1 MKNKDLIKK
10 VNDIKTLQESNN
22 ANINNLNT
30 KVNEYK
36 TQVQELQTTYEQ
48 AFQRGVEAKNKLVDA
63 LNSINVTCS
72 TSISFANLTDKISK
86 LASPK
91 YQLYGGLTCSTTRP
105 SKATKGDIWVNEN
118 LNISNLKFTN
128 DITQETG
135 NTNTLYITFLN
146 DIINIDYDNF
156 VKSVTN
162 LEPVKYSF
170 TQGNLVDSIPET
182 FLPVLFTNYNT
193 YYILPIALFK
203 YNGSNFVQMKASWYN
218 GSSWVD
224 LQYRVDAYFYMSNI
238 STIQSKKLDGNAYIS
253 FNNNL
258 SQCDMYWSRVIS
270 GDNLYL
276 YYNRTSN
283 TSGRYNFVSTNG
295 NINNYYTRN
304 LALQWTK
311 SPNMC
316 YVPNVGYF
324 ALSDNSNGGNVGS
337 VKVNKFGLDGSSV
350 LNRAIT
356 NTNADI
362 KDSISYFND
371 MLVLY
376 STCGNIGEYI
386 TFLDYNLNI
395 LGTTTRTYYAEE
407 FVFLGEYMYAIQYTH
422 PLSIKKYHYTRYD
435 FELVTEYTDTKC
447 KNNYGTSTIVYNKSN
462 NTPYLVCMYNAYN
475 GDNMVLDL
483 INLNTFNL
491 GSRKEN
497 LSYAITVYSRSFAYP
512 NGDIIFN
519 CHSDYSEV
527 PSKIVKYNIYDMTF
541 TEVVTMSG
549 GGVGLLGSSLPLYN
563 EDPSVYQ

>member
-10 VNDIKTLQESNN
+10 VNDIKTLQETNN
-22 ANINNLNT
+22 NNINNLNT

-72 TSISFANLTDKISK
+72 TSISFANLTDKISQ

-105 SKATKGDIWVNEN
+105 TKANKGDIWVNEN
-118 LNISNLKFTN
+118 LTISNLKFTN

-156 VKSVTN
+156 VKSITN

-170 TQGNLVDSIPET
+170 TQGSLVDSIPET
-182 FLPVLFTNYNT
+182 FLPVLFSNYNT

-238 STIQSKKLDGNAYIS
+238 STIQSKKLDGSAYLS

-270 GDNLYL
+270 GDNLHL
-276 YYNRTSN
+276 YYNCTSD
-283 TSGRYNFVSTNG
+283 TRGRYNFVNSNG
-295 NINNYYTRN
+295 TITDYYTRDIK
-304 LALQWTK
+304 LQWTK

-324 ALSDNSNGGNVGS
+324 TLSSNSNSATVTVTKFDLNGAS
-337 VKVNKFGLDGSSV
+337 VTSRV
-350 LNRAIT
+350 IT
-356 NTNADI
+356 TTNAAI
-362 KDSISYFND
+362 KDSISYFNG

-376 STCGNIGEYI
+376 SSSDEYM
-386 TFLDYNLNI
+386 TFLDSNLNV
-395 LGTTTRTYYAEE
+395 LGVSSDTYLAEE
-407 FVFLGEYMYAIQYTH
+407 FLFLGTDMYAIEYTH
-422 PLSIKKYHYTRYD
+422 PLVITKYSYNRYN

-447 KNNYGTSTIVYNKSN
+447 SNTFGTSTIVYNKSN
-462 NTPYLVCMYNAYN
+462 NTPYIACMYNAVDVN
-475 GDNMVLDL
+475 IMVLDL
-483 INLNTFNL
+483 INLNTFSL
-491 GSRKEN
+491 EYRKEDA
-497 LSYAITVYSRSFAYP
+497 YHFITRYSRSYAYP

-519 CHSDYSEV
+519 TSNTYYDY
-527 PSKIVKYNIYDMTF
+527 PNKIVKFNIYDKSF
-541 TEVVTMSG
+541 TEVFTTTST
-549 GGVGLLGSSLPLYN
+549 VGLLGSSLPLYN
-563 EDPSVYQ
+563 EDPSIYQ

>member
-22 ANINNLNT
+22 QNINNLNT

-105 SKATKGDIWVNEN
+105 TKATKGDIWVNEN

-146 DIINIDYDNF
+146 DIINIDYDDF
-156 VKSVTN
+156 VKSITN
-162 LEPVKYSF
+162 LEPIKYSF
-170 TQGNLVDSIPET
+170 TSESLVDSIPET

-224 LQYRVDAYFYMSNI
+224 LQYRVDAYFYMSSI
-238 STIQSKKLDGNAYIS
+238 STIQSKKLDGNTYIS

-258 SQCDMYWSRVIS
+258 SQCDMYYSRVIS
-270 GDNLYL
+270 GDGQHL
-276 YYNRTSN
+276 YYNSTSN
-283 TSGRYNFVSTNG
+283 TSGRYNFVDSNG
-295 NINNYYTRN
+295 NINDYYTRN
-304 LALQWTK
+304 IKLNYAK

-324 ALSDNSNGGNVGS
+324 ALSDNSNGGS
-337 VKVNKFGLDGSSV
+337 VKVHKFGLDGSSV
-350 LNRAIT
+350 TTKAIT
-356 NTNADI
+356 NTNAAR
-362 KDSISYFND
+362 KDSITYFNG

-376 STCGNIGEYI
+376 ATYTGDQSDEYM

-407 FVFLGEYMYAIQYTH
+407 YLFLGTDMYAIEYTH
-422 PLSIKKYHYTRYD
+422 PLVITKYRYTNYD
-435 FELVTEYTDTKC
+435 FTLGTEYTDTKC
-447 KNNYGTSTIVYNKSN
+447 MNNYGTSTIVYNKSN
-462 NTPYLVCMYNAYN
+462 NTPYLACMYNAID
-475 GDNMVLDL
+475 GNMVIDL
-483 INLNTFNL
+483 INLNTFSL

-497 LSYAITVYSRSFAYP
+497 SSYFLTVYSRSFAYP

-519 CHSDYSEV
+519 VGSESYDV
-527 PSKIVKYNIYDMTF
+527 SNKIVKYNIYDMTF

-549 GGVGLLGSSLPLYN
+549 GDVGLLGSSLPLYN
-563 EDPSVYQ
+563 EDPSIYQ

>member
-10 VNDIKTLQESNN
+10 VNDIKTLQETNN
-22 ANINNLNT
+22 NNINNLNT

-63 LNSINVTCS
+63 LNSINITCS
-72 TSISFANLTDKISK
+72 TSISFTNLTDKISK

-105 SKATKGDIWVNEN
+105 TKATKGDIWVNEN

-156 VKSVTN
+156 VKSITN

-203 YNGSNFVQMKASWYN
+203 YDGSNFKQMKASWYN

-238 STIQSKKLDGNAYIS
+238 STIQSKKLDGNTYIS

-258 SQCDMYWSRVIS
+258 SQCDMYYSRVIS
-270 GDNLYL
+270 GDNLHL
-276 YYNRTSN
+276 YYNCTSD
-283 TSGRYNFVSTNG
+283 TSGRYNFVDSNG
-295 NINNYYTRN
+295 TITDYYSRNIK
-304 LALQWTK
+304 LQWVK

-324 ALSDNSNGGNVGS
+324 AIYNNSTTGS
-337 VKVNKFGLDGSSV
+337 VTINKFGLDGSSISSKT
-350 LNRAIT
+350 IT
-356 NTNADI
+356 NTNAAR
-362 KDSISYFND
+362 KDSITYFNG

-376 STCGNIGEYI
+376 ATYFGDMSDEYM

-395 LGTTTRTYYAEE
+395 LGTTSRTYYAEE
-407 FVFLGEYMYAIQYTH
+407 FVFLGINMYAIKYTH
-422 PLSIKKYHYTRYD
+422 PLVITKYRYTNYD

-447 KNNYGTSTIVYNKSN
+447 MNNYGTSTIVYNKANS
-462 NTPYLVCMYNAYN
+462 TPYLACMYNASTGN
-475 GDNMVLDL
+475 NMVIDL
-483 INLNTFNL
+483 INLNTFSL

-497 LSYAITVYSRSFAYP
+497 SSYALTVYSRSFAYP

-519 CHSDYSEV
+519 CHSDYRDV
-527 PSKIVKYNIYDMTF
+527 PSKIVKYNIYDMSF
-541 TEVVTMSG
+541 TEVVTTT

-563 EDPSVYQ
+563 EDPSIYQ

>member
-10 VNDIKTLQESNN
+10 VNDIKTLQETNN
-22 ANINNLNT
+22 NNINNLNT

-63 LNSINVTCS
+63 LNSINVICS
-72 TSISFANLTDKISK
+72 TSISFTNLTDKISK

-91 YQLYGGLTCSTTRP
+91 YQLYGSLTCSTTRP
-105 SKATKGDIWVNEN
+105 SKANKGDIWINEN

-135 NTNTLYITFLN
+135 DTSTLYMTFLN
-146 DIINIDYDNF
+146 DIINIDYDDF

-170 TQGNLVDSIPET
+170 TQESLVDSIPET

-224 LQYRVDAYFYMSNI
+224 LQYIVDAYFYMTST
-238 STIQSKKLDGNAYIS
+238 STIQSKKLDGDTYIS
-253 FNNNL
+253 FVNNQSN
-258 SQCDMYWSRVIS
+258 SDIHRSRVIS
-270 GDNLYL
+270 GGGQHL
-276 YYNRTSN
+276 YYNCYPDN
-283 TSGRYNFVSTNG
+283 TSGRYNFISTNG
-295 NINNYYTRN
+295 NLHDYYTRN
-304 LALQWTK
+304 LAFYSTH
-311 SPNMC
+311 SPYMC

-324 ALSDNSNGGNVGS
+324 ALSDNSDGRS
-337 VKVNKFGLDGSSV
+337 VKVNKFGLDGSFV
-350 LNRAIT
+350 LNRIIA
-356 NTNADI
+356 NTNAAI
-362 KDSISYFND
+362 KDSISYFNG

-376 STCGNIGEYI
+376 STFSNSAEYI

-395 LGTTTRTYYAEE
+395 LGTTTRTYYAED
-407 FVFLGEYMYAIQYTH
+407 FVFLGEYMYAIKYIH
-422 PLSIKKYHYTRYD
+422 PLVITKFHYTRYD

-447 KNNYGTSTIVYNKSN
+447 SDAYGTSTIVYNKNN
-462 NTPYLVCMYNAYN
+462 NTPYIVCIYNDVDSAT
-475 GDNMVLDL
+475 MVIDL
-483 INLNTFNL
+483 INLKTFDHEYRREF
-491 GSRKEN
+491 SHH
-497 LSYAITVYSRSFAYP
+497 SITLLSRSFAYP

-519 CHSDYSEV
+519 NHSKFYDE
-527 PSKIVKYNIYDMTF
+527 PNRIMKFNIYDKSL
-541 TEVVTMSG
+541 TEVFTTTG
-549 GGVGLLGSSLPLYN
+549 TVGLLGSSLPLYN
-563 EDPSVYQ
+563 EDPSIYQ

>member
-10 VNDIKTLQESNN
+10 VNDIKTLQETNN
-22 ANINNLNT
+22 NNINNLNT

-72 TSISFANLTDKISK
+72 TSISFANLTDKVSK

-105 SKATKGDIWVNEN
+105 TKANKGDIWVNEN

-156 VKSVTN
+156 VKSITN

-170 TQGNLVDSIPET
+170 TQGSLVDSIPET

-270 GDNLYL
+270 GDGQHL
-276 YYNRTSN
+276 YYNRTSGV
-283 TSGRYNFVSTNG
+283 SGRYNFVSTNG
-295 NINNYYTRN
+295 NIHDYYTRN
-304 LALQWTK
+304 IKFNYTK

-316 YVPNVGYF
+316 YFPNVGYF
-324 ALSDNSNGGNVGS
+324 ALSDNSSSGS
-337 VKVNKFGLDGSSV
+337 VKVTKFGLDGRSV
-350 LNRAIT
+350 LTRAIT
-356 NTNADI
+356 TTNAAI
-362 KDSISYFND
+362 KDSISYFNG

-376 STCGNIGEYI
+376 SSSEEYM
-386 TFLDYNLNI
+386 TFLDSNLNV
-395 LGTTTRTYYAEE
+395 LGVSSRTYLAEE
-407 FVFLGEYMYAIQYTH
+407 FVFLGEYMYAIKYTH
-422 PLSIKKYHYTRYD
+422 PLVIIKYRYTRYD
-435 FELVTEYTDTKC
+435 FEFASDYTDTKC
-447 KNNYGTSTIVYNKSN
+447 KDNYGTSTIVYNKSN
-462 NTPYLVCMYNAYN
+462 NTPYLACMYNAYN

-483 INLNTFNL
+483 INLNTFAL

-497 LSYAITVYSRSFAYP
+497 SSYAITVYSRSFAYP

-527 PSKIVKYNIYDMTF
+527 PSKLVKYNIYDMTF

-563 EDPSVYQ
+563 EDPSIYQ

>member
-10 VNDIKTLQESNN
+10 VNDIKTLQETNN
-22 ANINNLNT
+22 NNINNLNT

-105 SKATKGDIWVNEN
+105 TKANKGDIWVNEN
-118 LNISNLKFTN
+118 LTISNLKFTN

-156 VKSVTN
+156 VKSITN

-170 TQGNLVDSIPET
+170 TQGSLVDSIPET
-182 FLPVLFTNYNT
+182 FLPVLFSNYNT

-238 STIQSKKLDGNAYIS
+238 STIQSKKLDGSAYLS

-270 GDNLYL
+270 GDNLYI
-276 YYNRTSN
+276 YYNCTSD
-283 TSGRYNFVSTNG
+283 TRGRYNFVNSNG
-295 NINNYYTRN
+295 TITDYYTRDIKLN
-304 LALQWTK
+304 YDK

-316 YVPNVGYF
+316 YFPNIGYF
-324 ALSDNSNGGNVGS
+324 ALSDNSSSGS

-350 LNRAIT
+350 LNRVIT
-356 NTNADI
+356 TTNAAI
-362 KDSISYFND
+362 KDSISYFNG

-376 STCGNIGEYI
+376 SSSDEYM
-386 TFLDYNLNI
+386 TFLDSNLNV
-395 LGTTTRTYYAEE
+395 LGVSSKTYLAEE
-407 FVFLGEYMYAIQYTH
+407 FLFLGTNMYAIRYAN
-422 PLSIKKYHYTRYD
+422 PLYITKYSYNRYN
-435 FELVTEYTDTKC
+435 FEFVTEYTDTKC
-447 KNNYGTSTIVYNKSN
+447 SNTFGTSTIVYNKSN
-462 NTPYLVCMYNAYN
+462 NTPYIACMYNAVD
-475 GDNMVLDL
+475 DNIMVIDL
-483 INLNTFNL
+483 INLNTFDWEC
-491 GSRKEN
+491 RKEDA
-497 LSYAITVYSRSFAYP
+497 YHFITRYSRSYAYP

-519 CHSDYSEV
+519 TSNTYYDY
-527 PSKIVKYNIYDMTF
+527 PNKIVKFNIYDKSF
-541 TEVVTMSG
+541 TEVFTTTST
-549 GGVGLLGSSLPLYN
+549 VGLLGSSLPLYN
-563 EDPSVYQ
+563 EDPSIYQ

>member
-10 VNDIKTLQESNN
+10 VNDIKTLQETNN
-22 ANINNLNT
+22 NNINNLNT

-86 LASPK
+86 LTSPK

-105 SKATKGDIWVNEN
+105 TKANKGDIWVNEN
-118 LNISNLKFTN
+118 LTVSNLKFTN

-146 DIINIDYDNF
+146 DIINIDYDDF
-156 VKSVTN
+156 VKSITN

-170 TQGNLVDSIPET
+170 TQGSLIDSIPET

-203 YNGSNFVQMKASWYN
+203 YNGGNFVQMKASWYN

-253 FNNNL
+253 FNNDL
-258 SQCDMYWSRVIS
+258 SQCDMYYSRVIS
-270 GDNLYL
+270 GNNLYL
-276 YYNRTSN
+276 YYNRTSD
-283 TSGRYNFVSTNG
+283 TSGRYNVVDSNG
-295 NINNYYTRN
+295 AIIGYYTRN
-304 LALQWTK
+304 LKLQWVK

-324 ALSDNSNGGNVGS
+324 VLSNNSNSATVTINKLGLNGAS
-337 VKVNKFGLDGSSV
+337 VTSK
-350 LNRAIT
+350 AIT
-356 NTNADI
+356 NTHAAM
-362 KDSISYFND
+362 KDSITYFNG

-376 STCGNIGEYI
+376 ATYIGDQGNEYM

-407 FVFLGEYMYAIQYTH
+407 FVFLGEYMYAIKYTH

-447 KNNYGTSTIVYNKSN
+447 KNNYGTSTIVYNKAN
-462 NTPYLVCMYNAYN
+462 NTPYLACMYNAYN

-483 INLNTFNL
+483 INLNTFAL

-497 LSYAITVYSRSFAYP
+497 SSYAITVYSRSFAYP

-519 CHSDYSEV
+519 CHSDYFEV
-527 PSKIVKYNIYDMTF
+527 PSKIVKYNIYDMSF
-541 TEVVTMSG
+541 TEVVTTSG
-549 GGVGLLGSSLPLYN
+549 GIGLLGSSLPLYN
-563 EDPSVYQ
+563 EDPSIYQ